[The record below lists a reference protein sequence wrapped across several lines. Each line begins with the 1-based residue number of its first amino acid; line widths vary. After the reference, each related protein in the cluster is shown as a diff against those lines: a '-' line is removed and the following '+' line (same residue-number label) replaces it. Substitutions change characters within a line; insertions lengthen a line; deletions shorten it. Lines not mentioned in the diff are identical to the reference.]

1 MIRNLLLNDD
11 RLQDEANLLAKDLS
25 RAKLHIMLNQTDLAE
40 HDLQSLKARVI
51 NTFDRVNIAEENAN

>member
-1 MIRNLLLNDD
+1 MR
-11 RLQDEANLLAKDLS
+11 ANLLAKDLS

-51 NTFDRVNIAEENAN
+51 NTFDRVDLAQEKRKLIIIIDDIHNSIS